1 MKAIKCTA
9 VLCVICVI
17 AAAFGGCTAGYGLK
31 DHIIGGFNRAL
42 SSLSRFALTSDSQ
55 LQGSRTP
62 GEDSFTGTYHADY
75 SGFSGEEYL
84 FGGTLL
90 ERHGGS
96 DICVTYELQITD
108 GSADIYVADSEEKI
122 LLTDK
127 SESGTYIWKISSG
140 DHYIS
145 VRGDNLS
152 GSLTFI
158 CEQ

>member
-31 DHIIGGFNRAL
+31 DHIIGGFNRGPASVHPL
-42 SSLSRFALTSDSQ
+42 WGHL
-55 LQGSRTP
+55 GSYV
-62 GEDSFTGTYHADY
+62 TGTYHEDY

-152 GSLTFI
+152 GSLTVI